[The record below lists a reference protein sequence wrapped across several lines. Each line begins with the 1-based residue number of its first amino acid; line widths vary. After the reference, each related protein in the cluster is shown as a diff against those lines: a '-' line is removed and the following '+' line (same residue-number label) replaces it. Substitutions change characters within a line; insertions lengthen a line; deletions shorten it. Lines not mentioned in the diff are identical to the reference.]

1 MCCYQ
6 SIANKIIKRI
16 IEEMH
21 QTNTT
26 GQQREWT
33 RDSILDAEIIEA
45 DKVVLVDV
53 SSEEIKQELTQGELK
68 HSFRLA
74 TAMVYPTYQLHIRV
88 KQPID
93 LRLFSES
100 LALKVN

>member
-1 MCCYQ
+1 MCCYE

-68 HSFRLA
+68 HPFRLA
-74 TAMVYPTYQLHIRV
+74 TAMAYPTYQLHLRV

-93 LRLFSES
+93 LRLFSEAS
-100 LALKVN
+100 QPV